1 MSDRNNPTRGSAS
14 HSQYSFMEFM
24 RDYPDDAACLD
35 HLWRTRYSPDG
46 HTADCPKCDRERKF
60 HRVKSRPSYSCDSCG
75 HHLHPTAG
83 TIFHKSS
90 TSLQLWF
97 YAIHLM
103 TSTRCG
109 ISAKHLERE
118 LGVTYKTAWR
128 MFNLIRNKL
137 MADDDEP
144 LSGAVE
150 IDETSVDG
158 KPRKF
163 QRSGPDP
170 RRQST
175 SENISAAGRLRE
187 KRRATVFAAVERGGR
202 VKATVLP
209 SRRGPKLREQAIEW
223 VDPRSIVMT
232 DEWPAY
238 NQLHRHF
245 TKHSRIRHGA
255 LEYVDGEIHTNT
267 IEGFFGN
274 LKTGIRGNYKL
285 VSHKWLQGYLNEFC
299 WRYSHRHDRRAMFHT
314 LIERAAAPI

>member
-14 HSQYSFMEFM
+14 YSQYSFMEFV
-24 RDYPDDAACLD
+24 RDYPDDAACLE
-35 HLWRTRYSPDG
+35 HLWRERYAPDG
-46 HTADCPKCDRERKF
+46 HTGDCPKCERSRRF
-60 HRVKSRPSYSCDSCG
+60 HRVKSRSSYSCDSCG

-97 YAIHLM
+97 YAIHIM

-109 ISAKHLERE
+109 VSAKHLERE

-144 LSGAVE
+144 LSGEVE

-163 QRSGPDP
+163 QRTGPDP
-170 RRQST
+170 LRRSA
-175 SENISAAGRLRE
+175 SENISEAGKLRE
-187 KRRATVFAAVERGGR
+187 RRRATVFAAVERGGR

-209 SRRGPKLREQAIEW
+209 SRRGPRLREQAIEW
-223 VDPRSIVMT
+223 VDPESIVFT

-238 NQLHRHF
+238 NKLGQHF
-245 TKHSRIRHGA
+245 AVHERIVHGA
-255 LEYVDGEIHTNT
+255 REYVRGDTHTNT

-274 LKTGIRGNYKL
+274 LKTGIRGNYKAI
-285 VSHKWLQGYLNEFC
+285 SHRWLQGYLNEFC
-299 WRYSHRHDRRAMFHT
+299 WRYNHRHDRRSMFHT
-314 LIERAAAPI
+314 LIERAAQSV